1 MEVRIKTKGI
11 TTACE
16 ELNVELSNITTEV
29 IKSLEAFQYFIN
41 TPYEKH
47 LNRGLYKKV
56 FYFNNG
62 WDRVMIHIFK
72 SKKEMESFDLNGG
85 IEIK

>member
-1 MEVRIKTKGI
+1 MDVRIKINGI

-16 ELNVELSNITTEV
+16 DLDFELFSDITIDV
-29 IKSLEAFQYFIN
+29 IKSLEAFKCCIN

-56 FYFNNG
+56 FYMNNG
-62 WDRVMIHIFK
+62 WDRIVIHIFK
-72 SKKEMESFDLNGG
+72 SKKEIQSFVLDSG
-85 IEIK
+85 IEV